1 MRGRHGNGTRKL
13 RDDLGLLRAIDLL
26 IQLLEIRFRLVRRR
40 DLLGAFEVLLQA
52 VRNVKL
58 AVDEKLPLRI
68 LAMGRT
74 QRAAMAIFQLK
85 SRSMIEINMVDAPV
99 PNKRGMIW
107 ENMRS

>member
-1 MRGRHGNGTRKL
+1 MMSK
-13 RDDLGLLRAIDLL
+13 
-26 IQLLEIRFRLVRRR
+26 
-40 DLLGAFEVLLQA
+40 
-52 VRNVKL
+52 
-58 AVDEKLPLRI
+58 
-68 LAMGRT
+68 AMGRT